1 MNKDFKDRIFKIR
14 SNKEF
19 KNICLELFDYQIK
32 NNSIYA
38 EYSNI
43 ILGDKKPNSILEIPF
58 LPIEFFKN
66 KKLVANK
73 KKVEKIFKSSGT
85 GGKKSSHYITDLQLY
100 QDSFSLCFNKFYG
113 DPKEYT
119 IMALLPSYLESEN
132 SSLVYMVDS
141 LIKMSQSENSKFYNK
156 DIDTLSRDILKL
168 EKKKKSILLIGV
180 SYALLDLA
188 ERHPMNL
195 QHTTII
201 ETGGMKGEREE
212 ITKEEMHDILK
223 GSFNIKTIHSEYGMT
238 ELLSQ
243 AYSDGDGIFKTPP

>member
-32 NNSIYA
+32 KNSIYDK
-38 EYSNI
+38 YSNI
-43 ILGDKKPNSILEIPF
+43 ILGNKKQDSILEIPF

-156 DIDTLSRDILKL
+156 NIDALAKDILKL
-168 EKKKKSILLIGV
+168 EKKNKNILLIGV

-188 ERHPMNL
+188 EKYPMNL

-223 GSFNIKTIHSEYGMT
+223 KAFNIKTIHSEYGMT

-243 AYSDGDGIFKTPP
+243 AYSDGNGIFKTPP